1 MSGAQFPIFINEEG
15 CILVLELMGAS
26 GGVLPELPT
35 AGDSKPD
42 FMNAA
47 LTRRKPNHE

>member
-1 MSGAQFPIFINEEG
+1 MPGPQFLIFYIEEG
-15 CILVLELMGAS
+15 CILVLELKGAS

-35 AGDSKPD
+35 AGDSQPD